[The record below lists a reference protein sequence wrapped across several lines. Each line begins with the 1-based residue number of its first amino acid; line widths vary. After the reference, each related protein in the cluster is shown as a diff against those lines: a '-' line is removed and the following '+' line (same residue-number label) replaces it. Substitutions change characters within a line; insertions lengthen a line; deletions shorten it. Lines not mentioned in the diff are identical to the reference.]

1 MGRKWRWVAFG
12 AVITAAVMD
21 LLDSTIAQ
29 VAAPTIRRELG
40 GSYAVIEWVTAAYAL
55 AMTVGLLTGGRL
67 GDIFGRRR
75 MLLTGMAGFV
85 VASAACA
92 AAGTAGELIAARA
105 AQGLLGAIMLPQV
118 FGLIRDM
125 FAAHEMGKAFGVYGP
140 VMGLS
145 AMLGPIVS
153 GGLISAN
160 LFGTGWRMIF
170 AVNVPVGLAALALGA
185 WTLPSGGTR
194 KGRLDL
200 PGAVLAG
207 GAMFLLVFPLAQG
220 HSLGWPTWLFGM
232 LAAAVLVLATFGWYQ
247 IRRQRAGRDPLVEP
261 SLFRHGP
268 YRAGIV
274 FSIVFTGSLGGIV
287 MIFNV
292 FLQNGLGFSP
302 WHSAITT
309 APWAAGAFI
318 GSAAGGIAMSKLGR
332 RVLHAGLVVEAAGLL
347 AIYAVLRAAGGGVST
362 VDLLAPMVIGGI
374 GMGMVFVPLRRP
386 AQSGPARQIMS
397 EITVTGWDVLDEARA
412 MLRTAVAG
420 VPADGWQQ
428 TTPCAEWNVTQVL
441 QHAAL
446 DQEVWAALVGGTGTS
461 GENPFAPSGRLGTE
475 PLAYTEAALDAS
487 VRAWAAI
494 AEDAGQVPTPLPQG
508 PMAPAAAAGAAA
520 LDAAIHAWDI
530 AMATG
535 QGSPLNPEL
544 ARALTPVAQSIVE
557 PLRQYGAYAQALEPS
572 AGADDAAV
580 LLSYLGRRPDWTA

>member
-1 MGRKWRWVAFG
+1 MAFG

-21 LLDSTIAQ
+21 LLDSTITQ

-55 AMTVGLLTGGRL
+55 AMAVGLLTGGRL

-75 MLLTGMAGFV
+75 MLLTGIAGFV

-118 FGLIRDM
+118 FGLIRDL

-145 AMLGPIVS
+145 AMLGPIAS

-170 AVNVPVGLAALALGA
+170 AVNVPVGLAALVLGA
-185 WTLPSGGTR
+185 RLLPASGRWRGPAAWRGLAVPVGGVGGPALAVGSGGAR
-194 KGRLDL
+194 RGRLDL

-207 GAMFLLVFPLAQG
+207 AAMFLLVFPLAQG
-220 HSLGWPTWLFGM
+220 HSLGWPAWLYGM
-232 LAAAVLVLATFGWYQ
+232 LAASVLVLAGFGWYQ
-247 IRRQRAGRDPLVEP
+247 VRRQRAGRDPLVEP

-362 VDLLAPMVIGGI
+362 VDLLAPMVVGGI
-374 GMGMVFVPLRRP
+374 GMGMVFVPLFDIVMAGVRPRRDGLGLRRP
-386 AQSGPARQIMS
+386 A
-397 EITVTGWDVLDEARA
+397 
-412 MLRTAVAG
+412 
-420 VPADGWQQ
+420 DG
-428 TTPCAEWNVTQVL
+428 
-441 QHAAL
+441 
-446 DQEVWAALVGGTGTS
+446 
-461 GENPFAPSGRLGTE
+461 
-475 PLAYTEAALDAS
+475 
-487 VRAWAAI
+487 
-494 AEDAGQVPTPLPQG
+494 
-508 PMAPAAAAGAAA
+508 
-520 LDAAIHAWDI
+520 
-530 AMATG
+530 
-535 QGSPLNPEL
+535 EL
-544 ARALTPVAQSIVE
+544 ARHVARHRRDRRDLLRPGRWPRRSRAGLPAAPPSGPRWPRRGCWPARSRWRSGCPGGPGSRAPRPSLQS
-557 PLRQYGAYAQALEPS
+557 
-572 AGADDAAV
+572 
-580 LLSYLGRRPDWTA
+580 